1 MQSILLPVGSETVA
15 VPIGQ
20 VREVLTAPVV
30 TPLATPSP
38 AVLGLANLR
47 GDVLPVLDTARLV
60 GVTPCGRT
68 DMLVVVDTAAGPV
81 ALAVAGSVSKGVL
94 GRRVDGCELPGR
106 EGVYA
111 GADGAV
117 VLLDLAAALDAAGLG
132 AGAAGVEGTPA

>member
-1 MQSILLPVGSETVA
+1 MQSILLPVGAETVA

-20 VREVLTAPVV
+20 VREVLAAPVV

-68 DMLVVVDTAAGPV
+68 DMLVVVETAVGPA
-81 ALAVAGSVSKGVL
+81 ALAVAGTVSKGVL
-94 GRRVDGCELPGR
+94 GRRVDSSELRGR

-111 GADGAV
+111 CADGAV
-117 VLLDLAAALDAAGLG
+117 ALLDLPAALAAAGLA
-132 AGAAGVEGTPA
+132 AGAARAEGPPG